1 MQEEKRKL
9 YEYLCCFISEERR
22 AKFERY
28 IEWRTRY
35 VTIAVEDI
43 YQPHNISA
51 VIRSAECF
59 GIQDLHVIENTNKFS
74 PNPEVS
80 LGSNKWLTLHHYRAG
95 ENNSLECIQALQK
108 SGYRIVATTPHEKDK
123 LISELDLA
131 KGKVAL
137 FFGTELE
144 GISKTVIDNADEFV
158 KIPMFG
164 FTESFN
170 ISVSTAICDY
180 ELTSR
185 LRNSAI
191 DWRLTEDEKTDILLE
206 WARNSVQKHELLEK
220 EYYARQKQ

>member
-1 MQEEKRKL
+1 MQDQKRKL
-9 YEYLCCFISEERR
+9 YEYLCGFISDERR
-22 AKFERY
+22 NKFERY
-28 IEWRTRY
+28 IESRTRY

-51 VIRSAECF
+51 VLRSAECF
-59 GIQDLHVIENTNKFS
+59 GIQDVHVIENANKFS
-74 PNPEVS
+74 PNPDVS
-80 LGSNKWLTLHHYRAG
+80 LGSNKWLTLHHYRG
-95 ENNSLECIQALQK
+95 KENNSLDCIQQLK
-108 SGYRIVATTPHEKDK
+108 KNGYRIVATTPHEKDQF
-123 LISELDLA
+123 ISELDLS

-180 ELTSR
+180 ELTER
-185 LRNSAI
+185 LRKSAI
-191 DWRLTEDEKTDILLE
+191 NWRLSEEEKTDILLE
-206 WARNSVQKHELLEK
+206 WARNSVQKPELLEK
-220 EYYARQKQ
+220 EFLKK